1 MAPNIK
7 AQTESVVF
15 YLLADEDECN
25 RSYGQVEPDS
35 KQATGNF
42 DPVIIADRLR
52 TIGDAL
58 NKDQSFIKTV
68 KDLTEAVTEEAVAT
82 VFEQSVDILCESYV
96 SREASIA
103 PELQLI
109 HASVALGL
117 YLKKNSPAL
126 KGKVMNAMSSFL
138 NRRVSRWVDKQGGW
152 DKVPVPM

>member
-7 AQTESVVF
+7 AQTESVVY
-15 YLLADEDECN
+15 YLLADEDECD
-25 RSYGQVEPDS
+25 RSYGDVESDS
-35 KQATGNF
+35 KEAPGDF

-58 NKDQSFIKTV
+58 NKDQSFTKAI

-82 VFEQSVDILCESYV
+82 VFEQSVETLCETYV
-96 SREASIA
+96 SREAALA

-126 KGKVMNAMSSFL
+126 KDKVRNAMSNFL
-138 NRRVSRWVDKQGGW
+138 NSRVSRWVAQQGGW
-152 DKVPVPM
+152 DKVPVAM